1 MEIARLQSHEKILR
15 FKNRFLISITNECCL
30 AAASYLGRVMSALI
44 EVYATVN
51 NPHTIHSGGFLL
63 RPS

>member
-15 FKNRFLISITNECCL
+15 FKNRFLISITSDGCL
-30 AAASYLGRVMSALI
+30 AGASYPAVVTPALM

-51 NPHTIHSGGFLL
+51 NLHHISRIVPD
-63 RPS
+63 

>member
-15 FKNRFLISITNECCL
+15 FKNRFLISITNDGCL
-30 AAASYLGRVMSALI
+30 ADASYPAGVTPALL

-51 NPHTIHSGGFLL
+51 NP
-63 RPS
+63 